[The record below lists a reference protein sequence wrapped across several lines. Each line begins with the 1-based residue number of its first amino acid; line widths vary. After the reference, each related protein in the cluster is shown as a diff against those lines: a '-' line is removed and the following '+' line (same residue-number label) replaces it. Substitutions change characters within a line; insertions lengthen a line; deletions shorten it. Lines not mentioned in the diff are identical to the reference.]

1 MSDLDS
7 PIYFEQVIHKT
18 YIDVNERGTEA
29 AASTV
34 IDMRAG
40 AAPPADKPFEMNVNR
55 PFLFMIR
62 DTQTGATLF
71 LGAIENPQRTD

>member
-34 IDMRAG
+34 IAMRAG
-40 AAPPADKPFEMNVNR
+40 SAPPVDPPFEMNVNR

-62 DTQTGATLF
+62 DTQSGVVLF

>member
-1 MSDLDS
+1 MADLDS
-7 PIYFEQVIHKT
+7 PIYVEQVIHKT

-34 IDMRAG
+34 VGLRAG
-40 AAPPADKPFEMNVNR
+40 SAPPVDAPFEMNVNR

-62 DTQTGATLF
+62 DRQTGVVLF
-71 LGAIENPQRTD
+71 LGAIENPQSAG